1 MKDLNIMTFKET
13 DLQQERL
20 NVLLEVGVAQSATIN
35 DLLTIQDYMIRDIHD
50 LKKSN
55 KWLSLALIATNI
67 ALAVAVVAWLL

>member
-20 NVLLEVGVAQSATIN
+20 NALLEVGVIQSMTIN
-35 DLLTIQDYMIRDIHD
+35 DLLTVQDYMIRDIHN

-55 KWLSLALIATNI
+55 KWLSLGLIATNV
-67 ALAVAVVAWLL
+67 ALVVTWLL